1 MNNPDNHSSAQQ
13 SLPIKII
20 SIIGGILSSCA
31 FVGFLAIAG
40 LYDSALAQL
49 IFGIGFIAG
58 AIWLDKQ
65 YNSILLDTISISLFL
80 IGGILIGI
88 GLNEF
93 GVSET
98 LTYLIFIAIAA
109 ISLYLTQ
116 NQVLA
121 LVAMLSIH
129 ASIIAILFSNNLYE
143 ILLGYTPLLAAT
155 CYFVYTHHS
164 WFVQQGGKLAQLYP
178 AIRTASTLSF
188 LSELYLLGIR
198 MTTPIS
204 PQLFWIASVG
214 TIGTIL
220 YQVNGLYKQFNPEE
234 TNPPIALLL
243 LITLL
248 LLPTLF
254 APAISGAIL
263 VVLLSFQFGYKTGFV
278 LGILSGIYFISQYY
292 YDLSFTLLTKS
303 ILLLISGALFLVL
316 YFFLHKKMS
325 PNEN

>member
-1 MNNPDNHSSAQQ
+1 MNNPDNHPSAQP

-31 FVGFLAIAG
+31 FVGFLSFAG

-49 IFGIGFIAG
+49 IFGIVFIAG

-65 YNSILLDTISISLFL
+65 YNTILLDTISISLFL
-80 IGGILIGI
+80 IGGILIGM
-88 GLNEF
+88 GLYEF

-98 LTYLIFIAIAA
+98 FTYLIFIAIAA
-109 ISLYLTQ
+109 LSLYLTQ
-116 NQVLA
+116 NPVLA

-188 LSELYLLGIR
+188 LSALYLLAIR
-198 MTTPIS
+198 MSTPIS
-204 PQLFWIASVG
+204 PQLFWIASIG
-214 TIGTIL
+214 IIGTIL
-220 YQVNGLYKQFNPEE
+220 YQVSRLYKQFKPEE
-234 TNPPIALLL
+234 TSPPIVLLL

-263 VVLLSFQFGYKTGFV
+263 VVLLGFQFGYNKGFV

-316 YFFLHKKMS
+316 YFFLNKKLS

>member
-234 TNPPIALLL
+234 TNPPIAHLL

>member
-1 MNNPDNHSSAQQ
+1 MNNPDNHSSAQP

-65 YNSILLDTISISLFL
+65 YNTILLDTISISLFL
-80 IGGILIGI
+80 IGGILIGM
-88 GLNEF
+88 GLYEF
-93 GVSET
+93 GISET
-98 LTYLIFIAIAA
+98 ITYLIFIAIAA
-109 ISLYLTQ
+109 LSLYLTQ

-121 LVAMLSIH
+121 LVALLSIH
-129 ASIIAILFSNNLYE
+129 ASIIAIFFSNNQYE
-143 ILLGYTPLLAAT
+143 ILLGYTPLLAVT
-155 CYFVYTHHS
+155 CYLVYTHSS

-178 AIRTASTLSF
+178 VIRTASTLCF
-188 LSELYLLGIR
+188 LTALYLLGIR

-214 TIGTIL
+214 IIGTIL

-234 TNPPIALLL
+234 TSPPIVLLL

-263 VVLLSFQFGYKTGFV
+263 IVLLGFQFGYKTGFV

-303 ILLLISGALFLVL
+303 ILLLISGSLFLVL
-316 YFFLHKKMS
+316 YFFLHKKLS

>member
-1 MNNPDNHSSAQQ
+1 MNNPDNHSSAQP

-20 SIIGGILSSCA
+20 SIIGGILASCA
-31 FVGFLAIAG
+31 FVGFLFIAG
-40 LYDSALAQL
+40 LYESALAQL
-49 IFGIGFIAG
+49 IFGIVFIAG

-65 YNSILLDTISISLFL
+65 YNNILLDTFSISLFL

-109 ISLYLTQ
+109 LSLYMTQ

-129 ASIIAILFSNNLYE
+129 ASIIAILFSNNQYE
-143 ILLGYTPLLAAT
+143 FLLVYTPLLAAT
-155 CYFVYTHHS
+155 CYFVYTHSS
-164 WFVQQGGKLAQLYP
+164 WFGQQEGKPAQLYP

-188 LSELYLLGIR
+188 LSALYLLGIR

-204 PQLFWIASVG
+204 PHLFWIASVG
-214 TIGTIL
+214 IIGTIL
-220 YQVNGLYKQFNPEE
+220 YQVNELSKEFNAEE
-234 TNPPIALLL
+234 TGPQMKLLL
-243 LITLL
+243 LVTLL

-263 VVLLSFQFGYKTGFV
+263 LVLLGFQFGYKTGFV

-316 YFFLHKKMS
+316 YFFLHKKLS